1 MKNLKH
7 CGFYETLMNTFTKEV
22 AFEEGFRVW
31 HSCCY
36 TILHKSL
43 NKGGIKMNNILLCCA
58 AGMSTSLLVKKMEDE
73 AKSKGIEV
81 KIWAIGETDIY
92 NNLDLADVILLGPQ
106 VRYRLAEVKEIC
118 KPKNIPVEL
127 VNTVD
132 YGLMNGKKVLE
143 HALKLIKDSQ
153 AIK

>member
-1 MKNLKH
+1 
-7 CGFYETLMNTFTKEV
+7 
-22 AFEEGFRVW
+22 
-31 HSCCY
+31 
-36 TILHKSL
+36 
-43 NKGGIKMNNILLCCA
+43 MNNILLCCA
-58 AGMSTSLLVKKMEDE
+58 AGMSTSLLVRKMEDE
-73 AKSKGIEV
+73 AKIKGIEV

-92 NNLDLADVILLGPQ
+92 NNIDLADVILLGPQ
-106 VRYRLAEVKEIC
+106 VRYRLTEVKELC

-143 HALKLIKDSQ
+143 HALKLIGDSK